1 MKKMSDDEKRIP
13 VSVAFDQDILA
24 KIEAAKGRM
33 SRSTFINIAIEKVLK
48 MESNKSRAT

>member
-33 SRSTFINIAIEKVLK
+33 SRSTFINIAVDKVLK
-48 MESNKSRAT
+48 MESRKAGST